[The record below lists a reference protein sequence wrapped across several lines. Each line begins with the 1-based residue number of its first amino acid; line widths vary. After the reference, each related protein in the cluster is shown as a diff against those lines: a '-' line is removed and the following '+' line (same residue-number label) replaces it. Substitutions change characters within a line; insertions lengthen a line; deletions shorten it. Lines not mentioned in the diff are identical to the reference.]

1 MSSRPTLHFTLC
13 SQSTNLPL
21 KETPAGDGGC
31 VGTEGYSSPLNPPP
45 KFTAG
50 WLVPHQRP
58 QLLLAGC
65 STATPC
71 GSALPSPCPSRPSGA
86 GTGGLY
92 YSLLTSLNCQYLS
105 KQFLQSPWLPSSVC
119 FLPEPSLI
127 HTTLSRR

>member
-1 MSSRPTLHFTLC
+1 MSSRATLHFTLC

-21 KETPAGDGGC
+21 KETPAGDRGC

-65 STATPC
+65 SHSNP
-71 GSALPSPCPSRPSGA
+71 LRLCPSFP
-86 GTGGLY
+86 
-92 YSLLTSLNCQYLS
+92 
-105 KQFLQSPWLPSSVC
+105 LP
-119 FLPEPSLI
+119 L
-127 HTTLSRR
+127 